1 MSLPGIRIE
10 YYDNPTDLQRK
21 IFSNFLE
28 QQNLEYEDNV
38 EFTLKVIDDASGEM
52 VGTGSIEGAIIKCIA
67 VDSNYRGEGI
77 SALILSA
84 LVKEQFNRGRKHFFV
99 FTDPSNIE
107 EISGNIFSGFNIV
120 AKTDEIVLL
129 EMGSIGIKD
138 YLDDLRFKT
147 RGIKEKYTGPIG
159 SIVVNCNPFTLGHQY
174 LIETAANECSFLFVF
189 VVSEDKSFFP
199 TDIRVKLVKEG
210 TEHLDNVMI
219 LEGSEYII
227 SQATFPRYFLKE
239 FCNISLAQA
248 RLDVT
253 IFSDYI
259 VPLLGITKRYVGE
272 EPYCM
277 VTNSYNQA
285 MKEILIPRGV
295 ELIVVPRKE
304 LNGEPISASKV
315 RLLISENKIDE
326 LAKFVPPVTSNFLRT
341 AAAKPIIEKIKEE
354 YSKH

>member
-10 YYDNPTDLQRK
+10 YFDNPNEPQRK
-21 IFSNFLE
+21 VFSSFLE
-28 QQNLEYEDNV
+28 QQNLEYEETV
-38 EFTLKVIDDASGEM
+38 EFTLKVVDDASGEM
-52 VGTGSIEGAIIKCIA
+52 VGTGSIEGAVIKCMA

-84 LVKEQFNRGRKHFFV
+84 LVKEQFNRGRKHIFV
-99 FTDPSNIE
+99 FTHPKNIE

-138 YLDDLRFKT
+138 YLDDLKFKT
-147 RGIKEKYTGPIG
+147 RGIKDKYTDPIG

-174 LIETAANECSFLFVF
+174 LIETAANECSFLYVF

-199 TDIRVKLVKEG
+199 TNIRIKLVKEG
-210 TEHLDNVMI
+210 TEHLDNVMV
-219 LEGSEYII
+219 LEGGEYII
-227 SQATFPRYFLKE
+227 SQATFPKYFLKE
-239 FCNISLAQA
+239 FCDISLAQA

-295 ELIVVPRKE
+295 ELKVVPRKE
-304 LNGEPISASKV
+304 INGEAISASKV
-315 RLLISENKIDE
+315 RSLISKNRIDD
-326 LAKFVPPVTSNFLRT
+326 LAQLVPPSTSNFLRT
-341 AAAKPIIEKIKEE
+341 AAAKPIIEKIKKE
-354 YSKH
+354 YDKH